1 LINGSVEY
9 GTGASGESDEGGNV
23 GRIVVTEFISID
35 GVVDDPGGAEGF
47 KHGGWALEI
56 SRGDEGDKFKA
67 DETFE
72 AEAQLLGRRTYEE
85 FAKAWPSREGEF
97 ADRFNSMPKFV
108 VSSTLSDPEWTN
120 STVVSDLDE
129 VRKLREN
136 TDGILLVAGSI
147 QLVQSLIDQDL
158 VDELRLMVFPVVLGA
173 GRRLFG
179 ETGDKKLFELADSKA
194 VGDGVSIL
202 IYEPAS

>member
-1 LINGSVEY
+1 LINASVEY
-9 GTGASGESDEGGNV
+9 GTDASDEGGGV

-35 GVVDDPGGAEGF
+35 GVVDDPGGAEEF
-47 KHGGWALEI
+47 KHGGWALQFD
-56 SRGDEGDKFKA
+56 RGDEGDKFKM

-97 ADRFNSMPKFV
+97 ADRFNSMPKYV
-108 VSSTLSDPEWTN
+108 VSTTLSDPEWTN
-120 STVVSDLDE
+120 STVIGGLDD
-129 VRKLREN
+129 VRKLREE
-136 TDGILLVAGSI
+136 TEGTLLVAGSI
-147 QLVQSLIDQDL
+147 QLVRSLIDEDL

-179 ETGDKKLFELADSKA
+179 ETADKKVFKLADSKT
-194 VGDGVSIL
+194 VGEGVPIL
-202 IYEPAS
+202 IYEPSRG